1 MRRARQWPCNAV
13 KELSLAADTGPVGRR
28 RLRIRS
34 ELVRKGLKVAWKFAR
49 KALLSGVLL
58 GFLGLC
64 VLGYLVG
71 RDEVP
76 HPVKV
81 PMDQLFDQLQVYSYR
96 DTPSDTSYHFVVEL
110 TAFGKPF
117 AEYDVDQR
125 RFVTSGFG
133 RRYDRAFSGAHYT
146 RLKLRGHSGEG
157 SWIALPDS
165 SDGAM
170 TQGQFDELTRKTLD
184 YVRPVGVVTNVLGL
198 LSGYSVGYRLGLW
211 EGSLAN
217 PAVQKQLLATPG
229 VARTI
234 TREAWRRVLLEPA
247 FMSSQ
252 PDAGTF
258 GTVLEQQRLYNRFY
272 LLALE
277 DTSGFVS
284 QEAARLEAS
293 GQHEYARAMTSF
305 AASVRRAR
313 QDTTLLA
320 SSDFRAVETWA
331 GMLFSRG
338 HWAKFVADSTSDG
351 RFRYLGALAHY
362 NLSPPE
368 GPSATGRHAR
378 QVWVGPRALVTIDG
392 EEGYIS
398 DEIPATLLGCP
409 TSWKP
414 YLLPG
419 ARESQRNYFAVRWV
433 NPPGAEFLQVAKAL
447 RNVAMRIAVLAQSG
461 RRPVSDPGAQLTSSP
476 GIRLRPLTHR
486 PFAAS
491 AADSLGFGATDSLAM
506 PGDSLGMPFPDVPL
520 PDTLGELRSTPD
532 SLAAR
537 DSTR

>member
-1 MRRARQWPCNAV
+1 M
-13 KELSLAADTGPVGRR
+13 
-28 RLRIRS
+28 RIRS
-34 ELVRKGLKVAWKFAR
+34 EFVKKGLNAAWKIAR

-64 VLGYLVG
+64 LLGYVVG

-76 HPVKV
+76 HPVQV

-117 AEYDVDQR
+117 AEYDVDQL

-165 SDGAM
+165 SAGAM

-217 PAVQKQLLATPG
+217 PAVQKRLFEIPG
-229 VARTI
+229 IAKTI

-277 DTSGFVS
+277 DTSGFVAE
-284 QEAARLEAS
+284 EAARLAS
-293 GQHEYARAMTSF
+293 AGQQEYAQAMTRF
-305 AASVRRAR
+305 AASVRRAHS
-313 QDTTLLA
+313 DTTLLA
-320 SSDFRAVETWA
+320 SQDFRAIETWA

-338 HWAKFVADSTSDG
+338 HWARFVTDSTSDG

-368 GPSATGRHAR
+368 GPSSTGRHAR

-392 EEGYIS
+392 EEGYIA
-398 DEIPATLLGCP
+398 DDIPATVLGCP
-409 TSWKP
+409 TSWRP

-419 ARESQRNYFAVRWV
+419 ATDSQRNLFAVRWV
-433 NPPGAEFLQVAKAL
+433 SPPGAEFVQVARAL
-447 RNVAMRIAVLAQSG
+447 RNVALRVAALAQSSK
-461 RRPVSDPGAQLTSSP
+461 RPAGSPETQTASSP
-476 GIRLRPLTHR
+476 GIRLRPLSAPTGSR
-486 PFAAS
+486 SMFDSLGLRLPADTLS
-491 AADSLGFGATDSLAM
+491 QAADSLV
-506 PGDSLGMPFPDVPL
+506 VPL
-520 PDTLGELRSTPD
+520 PDTLRAPEADAAD
-532 SLAAR
+532 SLAALT
-537 DSTR
+537 STR